1 MAKKVTL
8 ADIAKQ
14 VGVSN
19 VAVCKALADKPG
31 VSDEMREKI
40 KKVAAEMGYVGV
52 DNEEKKKSARMT
64 GNIGVIVPEQ
74 YYGFSISFYG
84 QLYEKVVKALF
95 HYEYFGI
102 LELLK
107 KEDEKEGKLPKVLV
121 DKKVDGLIFLGKM
134 DKEYVEI
141 ILNQTRIPVFF
152 LDTYHASLNYDAVVS
167 DGYLGTYML
176 TNYLIEQGHRKIAFV
191 GNADATSSIAD
202 RYWGYR
208 RALRENG
215 IAFQDSWEIPDRDV
229 DGKTYDNV
237 VNEPS
242 DVEAYVCNCD
252 YIAHFV
258 MQNLTEMG
266 YRVPEDVSVVGFDNF
281 LPVGI
286 GMEADR
292 ITSYEVD
299 MERMADE
306 CVKSLIRKINGKRYV
321 EGVQMIT
328 GKIVH
333 KDTVRKRN

>member
-121 DKKVDGLIFLGKM
+121 DKKVDCFIFL
-134 DKEYVEI
+134 
-141 ILNQTRIPVFF
+141 
-152 LDTYHASLNYDAVVS
+152 
-167 DGYLGTYML
+167 
-176 TNYLIEQGHRKIAFV
+176 
-191 GNADATSSIAD
+191 
-202 RYWGYR
+202 
-208 RALRENG
+208 
-215 IAFQDSWEIPDRDV
+215 
-229 DGKTYDNV
+229 
-237 VNEPS
+237 
-242 DVEAYVCNCD
+242 
-252 YIAHFV
+252 
-258 MQNLTEMG
+258 
-266 YRVPEDVSVVGFDNF
+266 
-281 LPVGI
+281 
-286 GMEADR
+286 
-292 ITSYEVD
+292 
-299 MERMADE
+299 
-306 CVKSLIRKINGKRYV
+306 
-321 EGVQMIT
+321 
-328 GKIVH
+328 
-333 KDTVRKRN
+333 